1 MTPTSRRASAKTAS
15 APTRPRAPR
24 RSAARTPAEG
34 SAVEP
39 TAAAALPP
47 APARPQK
54 PAPSAKP
61 GKPQK
66 PAGAASEVKPVK
78 PAKPAKAVKP
88 AKPVKATKPPKV
100 RPQLVRDGF
109 TMPEA
114 DFGLI
119 ATLKARALAAQR
131 VAKKSELLRAG
142 LHALH
147 AMDTPALLAALERLE
162 PVKIGRPKSGR

>member
-39 TAAAALPP
+39 VAAAALPP
-47 APARPQK
+47 APASPQK

-61 GKPQK
+61 GKTQK
-66 PAGAASEVKPVK
+66 PAGAASEVKP
-78 PAKPAKAVKP
+78 
-88 AKPVKATKPPKV
+88 AKPVKASKPPKV

>member
-1 MTPTSRRASAKTAS
+1 
-15 APTRPRAPR
+15 
-24 RSAARTPAEG
+24 
-34 SAVEP
+34 
-39 TAAAALPP
+39 
-47 APARPQK
+47 
-54 PAPSAKP
+54 
-61 GKPQK
+61 
-66 PAGAASEVKPVK
+66 
-78 PAKPAKAVKP
+78 
-88 AKPVKATKPPKV
+88 VKATKPPKV